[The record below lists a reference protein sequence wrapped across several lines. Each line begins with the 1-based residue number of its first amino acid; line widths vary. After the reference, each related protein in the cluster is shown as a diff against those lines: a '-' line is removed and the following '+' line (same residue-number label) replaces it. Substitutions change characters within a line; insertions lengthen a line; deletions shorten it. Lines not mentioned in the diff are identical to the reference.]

1 MSQQHTFKAVIQE
14 GRGGGAFAEV
24 PFDVEE
30 VFGEKRPQVKAT
42 MEGES
47 FVWRLIKMGGP
58 HHIVGVPKGIR
69 VKAGK
74 NIGDTI
80 EITVEAD
87 NSRPEVVVP
96 TDLEAAFVGEDEAK
110 EFFDGMAYTHRK
122 EYVRWIESAKRE
134 ETRVRRVEKA
144 ILMLKEKITD
154 V

>member
-1 MSQQHTFKAVIQE
+1 MSQQHTFTAVIQE

-58 HHIVGVPKGIR
+58 WHIVGVPKGIR
-69 VKAGK
+69 TKAGK

-87 NSRPEVVVP
+87 NTPREVIVP
-96 TDLEAAFVGEDEAK
+96 ADLEAAFVGEDEAK
-110 EFFDGMAYTHRK
+110 AFFDAMAYTHRK

-144 ILMLKEKITD
+144 IQMLKEKKTD

>member
-1 MSQQHTFKAVIQE
+1 MTFHAVIQA
-14 GRGGGAFAEV
+14 GHGGGAFAEV

-30 VFGEKRPQVKAT
+30 VFGDKRPQVRVT
-42 MEGES
+42 MCGES

-69 VKAGK
+69 TKAGK
-74 NIGDTI
+74 EIGDSI
-80 EITVEAD
+80 EITVVAD
-87 NSRPEVVVP
+87 DTPREVVVP
-96 TDLEAAFVGEDEAK
+96 PDLEAALVPEPAAR
-110 EFFDGMAYTHRK
+110 EFFDALSYTQRK

-144 ILMLKEKITD
+144 VEMLKAGKAD

>member
-1 MSQQHTFKAVIQE
+1 MTFHAVIQA
-14 GRGGGAFAEV
+14 GHGGGAFAEV

-30 VFGEKRPQVKAT
+30 VFGDKRPQVRVT
-42 MEGES
+42 MCGES

-69 VKAGK
+69 TKAGK
-74 NIGDTI
+74 EIGDSI
-80 EITVEAD
+80 EITVVAD
-87 NSRPEVVVP
+87 DTPREVVAP
-96 TDLEAAFVGEDEAK
+96 PDLEAAVVPEPAAR
-110 EFFDGMAYTHRK
+110 EFFDALSYTQRK

-144 ILMLKEKITD
+144 VEMLKAGKAD

>member
-1 MSQQHTFKAVIQE
+1 MTFHAVIQA

-30 VFGEKRPQVKAT
+30 VFGDKRPQVRVT
-42 MEGES
+42 MCGES

-74 NIGDTI
+74 DIGDSI
-80 EITVEAD
+80 EITVVAD
-87 NSRPEVVVP
+87 DTPREVVVP
-96 TDLEAAFVGEDEAK
+96 PDLEAALVPEPVARA
-110 EFFDGMAYTHRK
+110 FFDALSYTHRK

-134 ETRVRRVEKA
+134 ETRVRRVEKTVE
-144 ILMLKEKITD
+144 MLKAEKQG

>member
-1 MSQQHTFKAVIQE
+1 MSQQHSFQAVIQE
-14 GRGGGAFAEV
+14 GKGGGAFAEI

-30 VFGEKRPQVKAT
+30 VFGDKRPQVKVT

-47 FVWRLIKMGGP
+47 FVWRLIRMGGP

-69 VKAGK
+69 VKSGK
-74 NIGDTI
+74 DVGATI
-80 EITVEAD
+80 EITVEVD
-87 NSRPEVVVP
+87 NTPREIVVP
-96 TDLEAAFVGEDEAK
+96 PDLEAALVPEPDAK
-110 EFFDGMAYTHRK
+110 EFFESLSYTHRK

-144 ILMLKEKITD
+144 IEMLRDKIQD